1 MNRSVRYFN
10 MWKDYL
16 NLESVVQDL
25 QQNRGGTLAVGSD
38 VNPGSPT
45 STFTAQS
52 GCSERENRTESP
64 NPAGSP
70 SESCCYFCKQ
80 NGETVQV
87 YTSHCLRTDD
97 GKVCCPVLRNYVC
110 PLCKATGDR
119 AHTRRYCPRQQGQHQ
134 GQSRAEGTH
143 CNRPRLKH

>member
-38 VNPGSPT
+38 VAPGSPT
-45 STFTAQS
+45 STSTAQS

-64 NPAGSP
+64 SLADSP

-87 YTSHCLRTDD
+87 YSSHCLRTDD

-119 AHTRRYCPRQQGQHQ
+119 AHTRRYCPRHQ
-134 GQSRAEGTH
+134 GQSRAKGTH